1 MTITDLLT
9 NSAAAFPE
17 KPAAI
22 HHDRQL
28 TFAGLYERSGRLAHA
43 LNRSGIPVGS
53 RMAIL
58 CENSLEY
65 IIAFFGSA
73 AAALVTVPVDTSLA
87 PEKIAFIL
95 RDCDA
100 AVLFVQGKFRR
111 HLAQI
116 VADLPSLKLI
126 ICDKSLDKID
136 LPYAT
141 GVLDDMIEHAPKP
154 QAALPITKSLTEEP
168 HQLGAVFYTSGS
180 TGVSKGVMLSHR
192 NLVSNTLATVEYLRL
207 TVGES
212 VMVILPFYY
221 IYGNS
226 LLLTHIACGGT
237 VVLDNRFM
245 YPEVVLDEMEARCV
259 NGFSGVP
266 SHFMILLNNSTFPK
280 RRFEHLR
287 YFTQAGGAMA
297 PEVIRTLA
305 DTFPSKE
312 LWIMYGQTEAAP
324 RITYLPPERL
334 REKLGSIGIEVPGVT
349 IEILHEDGSPAAI
362 NETGELVASGDNVML
377 GYLNQPEETAQ
388 VLKNG
393 KLYTGDL
400 ARRDADGYIWITG
413 RRREIIKAG
422 GNRVSAREVEERIL
436 EHEGVAEVAVF
447 GVFDDVLGE
456 AIKAVVVNRNG
467 TTLDRKEIQVFVQ
480 QKLAIHKVPK
490 YVEFVAELPKL
501 QSGKVN
507 KLLLKE
513 QALQAGK

>member
-1 MTITDLLT
+1 MTIADLLT
-9 NSAAAFPE
+9 TTAAAFPE

-22 HHDRQL
+22 HHEQQL
-28 TFAGLYERSGRLAHA
+28 TFAELYDRAGRLGKA
-43 LNRSGIPVGS
+43 LQQLELPGGS

-65 IIAFFGSA
+65 IVAFFASFA
-73 AAALVTVPVDTSLA
+73 AGLVTVPIDTSLA
-87 PEKIAFIL
+87 PEKVAFIL
-95 RDCDA
+95 RDCEA
-100 AVLFVQGKFRR
+100 AVLFVQAKFRR
-111 HLAQI
+111 PLAQI
-116 VADLPSLKLI
+116 AAGAPSLQLI
-126 ICDKSLDKID
+126 ICDKSLEKIE
-136 LPYAT
+136 LPCST
-141 GVLDDMIEHAPKP
+141 GLLDDMIQSQPAPASP
-154 QAALPITKSLTEEP
+154 EPVSFDLSREP

-180 TGVSKGVMLSHR
+180 TGVSKGVMLSHK
-192 NLVSNTLATVEYLRL
+192 NLISNTLATVDYLRL
-207 TVGES
+207 KPGES

-245 YPEVVLDEMEARCV
+245 YPEVVLDEMEAREV
-259 NGFSGVP
+259 KGFSGVP
-266 SHFMILLNNSTFPK
+266 SHFMILLNNSSFA
-280 RRFEHLR
+280 RRKLSHLR

-305 DTFPSKE
+305 DTFPNKE

-349 IEILHEDGSPAAI
+349 VEILHEDGSPATV

-377 GYLNQPEETAQ
+377 GYLNQPEETGQ
-388 VLKNG
+388 VLRQG

-422 GNRVSAREVEERIL
+422 GNRVSAKEVEERIL
-436 EHEGVAEVAVF
+436 EHDGVAEVAVF

-456 AIKAVVVNRNG
+456 AIKAVVVRHDG
-467 TTLDRKEIQVFVQ
+467 ATLDQKAIQTFVQ

-490 YVEFVAELPKL
+490 YVEFAAELPKL

-507 KLLLKE
+507 KVLLKE
-513 QALQAGK
+513 QSLQAGT